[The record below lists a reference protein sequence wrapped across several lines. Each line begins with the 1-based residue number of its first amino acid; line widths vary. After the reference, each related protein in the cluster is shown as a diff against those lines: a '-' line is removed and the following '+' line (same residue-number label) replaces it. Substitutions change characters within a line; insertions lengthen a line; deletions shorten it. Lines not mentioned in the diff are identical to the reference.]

1 MLRSALLF
9 HRKLGAVA
17 ASIYQGMFS
26 FDTTLPSDNI
36 VAIRISDVK
45 YIKFAMSGAYRGTA

>member
-1 MLRSALLF
+1 MLRSVLLF

-17 ASIYQGMFS
+17 ESIYQGMFS

-45 YIKFAMSGAYRGTA
+45 YSKFASIC